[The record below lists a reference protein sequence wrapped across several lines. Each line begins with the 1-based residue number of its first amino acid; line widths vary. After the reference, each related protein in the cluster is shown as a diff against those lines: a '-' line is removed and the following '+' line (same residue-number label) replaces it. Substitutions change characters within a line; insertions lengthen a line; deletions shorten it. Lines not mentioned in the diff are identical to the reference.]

1 MNVLET
7 ERLTLRWL
15 TAEDASFILV
25 LLNDP
30 GWLRFIGD
38 RGVRTVEDAGNYIL
52 NGPAA
57 MVERLGFGLYLT
69 ERKID
74 GEPIGICG
82 LIKRD
87 GLDDVDIGFAFLPQ
101 FCGCGYAFEAA
112 LAVMDLGKSRFGL
125 DRIVGITATDN
136 VTSIK
141 LLEKIGM
148 KYERTLQ
155 LLKIEAGS
163 LLFGWDAD
171 DEGKCKTPA
180 LARISRCFL
189 PGKSANAGVWSKTLR
204 ASDVKTEVQ

>member
-1 MNVLET
+1 MKVLET
-7 ERLTLRWL
+7 ERLTLRCL
-15 TAEDASFILV
+15 TAEDAPFILA

-52 NGPAA
+52 NGPVA

-69 ERKID
+69 ERKMD

-112 LAVMDLGKSRFGL
+112 IAVMSLGKSKFGL
-125 DRIVGITATDN
+125 SRIVGITATDN
-136 VTSIK
+136 LSSIK

-155 LLKIEAGS
+155 LPKIDGES
-163 LLFGWDAD
+163 LLFGRDA
-171 DEGKCKTPA
+171 GAK
-180 LARISRCFL
+180 
-189 PGKSANAGVWSKTLR
+189 
-204 ASDVKTEVQ
+204 

>member
-1 MNVLET
+1 MNLLET
-7 ERLTLRWL
+7 ARLTLRLL
-15 TAEDASFILV
+15 TAQDATFILV

-38 RGVRTVEDAGNYIL
+38 RGVSTVEDAGNYIL
-52 NGPAA
+52 SGPAA

-101 FCGCGYAFEAA
+101 FCGCGYACEAA
-112 LAVMDLGKSRFGL
+112 LAVMNLGKNRFGL

-136 VTSIK
+136 APSIK
-141 LLEKIGM
+141 LLKKIGM

-155 LLKIEAGS
+155 LPKIEGES
-163 LLFGWDAD
+163 LLFGW
-171 DEGKCKTPA
+171 
-180 LARISRCFL
+180 
-189 PGKSANAGVWSKTLR
+189 NAG
-204 ASDVKTEVQ
+204 DE

>member
-1 MNVLET
+1 MKVLET
-7 ERLTLRWL
+7 ERLTLRLL
-15 TAEDASFILV
+15 TADDAPFILT

-69 ERKID
+69 ERKTD
-74 GEPIGICG
+74 GAPIGICG

-101 FCGCGYAFEAA
+101 FCGCGYAIEAA
-112 LAVMDLGKSRFGL
+112 VAVMGLGKSKFGL
-125 DRIVGITATDN
+125 SRIVGITATDN
-136 VTSIK
+136 LSSIK

-155 LLKIEAGS
+155 LPKIADES
-163 LLFGWDAD
+163 LLFGWDA
-171 DEGKCKTPA
+171 
-180 LARISRCFL
+180 
-189 PGKSANAGVWSKTLR
+189 GV
-204 ASDVKTEVQ
+204 E

>member
-1 MNVLET
+1 MKVLET
-7 ERLTLRWL
+7 ERLTLRLL
-15 TAEDASFILV
+15 TADDAPFILT

-69 ERKID
+69 ERKTD
-74 GEPIGICG
+74 GAPIGICG

-101 FCGCGYAFEAA
+101 FCGCGYAVEAA
-112 LAVMDLGKSRFGL
+112 LAVMNLGKSKFGL
-125 DRIVGITATDN
+125 DRIVGITAADN
-136 VTSIK
+136 VASIK
-141 LLEKIGM
+141 LLNKIGM

-155 LLKIEAGS
+155 LPKIEGES
-163 LLFGWDAD
+163 LLFG
-171 DEGKCKTPA
+171 
-180 LARISRCFL
+180 
-189 PGKSANAGVWSKTLR
+189 
-204 ASDVKTEVQ
+204 

>member
-7 ERLTLRWL
+7 ERLTLRLL
-15 TAEDASFILV
+15 TALDAPFILG

-30 GWLRFIGD
+30 GWLRYIGD
-38 RGVRTVEDAGNYIL
+38 RGVRSVEDAGNYIL
-52 NGPAA
+52 SGPAAA

-112 LAVMDLGKSRFGL
+112 LAVMNLGKSKFGL

-136 VTSIK
+136 ITSIK
-141 LLEKIGM
+141 LLNKIGM

-155 LLKIEAGS
+155 LPKIEGES
-163 LLFGWDAD
+163 LLFG
-171 DEGKCKTPA
+171 
-180 LARISRCFL
+180 
-189 PGKSANAGVWSKTLR
+189 
-204 ASDVKTEVQ
+204 

>member
-1 MNVLET
+1 MKVLET

-15 TAEDASFILV
+15 TTEDAPFILT

-30 GWLRFIGD
+30 GWLQFIGD
-38 RGVRTVEDAGNYIL
+38 RGVRTIEDARSYIL

-69 ERKID
+69 ERKTD

-87 GLDDVDIGFAFLPQ
+87 GLDDIDIGFAFLPQ
-101 FCGCGYAFEAA
+101 FCGFGYAFEAA
-112 LAVMDLGKSRFGL
+112 HAVMGLGKNKFGL
-125 DRIVGITATDN
+125 SRIVGITAPDN
-136 VTSIK
+136 LTSIK

-155 LLKIEAGS
+155 LPKIEGES
-163 LLFGWDAD
+163 MLF
-171 DEGKCKTPA
+171 
-180 LARISRCFL
+180 SRNDS
-189 PGKSANAGVWSKTLR
+189 G
-204 ASDVKTEVQ
+204 E